1 LGWPIWYVYFRA
13 NRHRSR
19 VIVLVDDHFLA
30 VKTWLSGDTWGLP
43 GGGAHKNE
51 TLPSSAVR
59 ELYEEV
65 GIISHKTNLTPLLVQ
80 HHHKHGMH
88 YDGHYFLLCLK
99 KRPKMVLRQ
108 TEIASAVW
116 LPIDMTQTS
125 LKLDDGI
132 MAAIA
137 ATKQKLRAANDIL

>member
-1 LGWPIWYVYFRA
+1 
-13 NRHRSR
+13 
-19 VIVLVDDHFLA
+19 
-30 VKTWLSGDTWGLP
+30 
-43 GGGAHKNE
+43 
-51 TLPSSAVR
+51 
-59 ELYEEV
+59 
-65 GIISHKTNLTPLLVQ
+65 
-80 HHHKHGMH
+80 
-88 YDGHYFLLCLK
+88 
-99 KRPKMVLRQ
+99 MVLRQ